1 MYMFVQV
8 AINIKEMQIKETIML
23 TVSSKILF
31 KYRVVVISEGQPLET
46 LTNMNSVIRRIDLIC
61 KLFAPVATGFIISF
75 VSLQA
80 SAVALTIWNIV
91 SVCVEYWLLLSVY
104 NNIPVLSESDQK
116 RSLRLATNNLEESPS
131 TSEVRP
137 NLYPYNADSLEL
149 YNTNC
154 MAKVIDKFLNNS
166 YVQAWQ
172 VYINQDVVLPGV
184 ALALLYFTVLR

>member
-1 MYMFVQV
+1 M
-8 AINIKEMQIKETIML
+8 
-23 TVSSKILF
+23 
-31 KYRVVVISEGQPLET
+31 VISEGQPPEV

-61 KLFAPVATGFIISF
+61 KLFAPVATGFIITF
-75 VSLQA
+75 VSLKA

-91 SVCVEYWLLLSVY
+91 SVCIEYWLLLSVY
-104 NNIPVLSESDQK
+104 NKVPVLSESDHK
-116 RSLRLATNNLEESPS
+116 RSSRLAMNNLEESPS

-137 NLYPYNADSLEL
+137 KLSPYDANSLEI

-154 MAKVIDKFLNNS
+154 MQKVMEKLFNNS
-166 YVQAWQ
+166 YVQAWK